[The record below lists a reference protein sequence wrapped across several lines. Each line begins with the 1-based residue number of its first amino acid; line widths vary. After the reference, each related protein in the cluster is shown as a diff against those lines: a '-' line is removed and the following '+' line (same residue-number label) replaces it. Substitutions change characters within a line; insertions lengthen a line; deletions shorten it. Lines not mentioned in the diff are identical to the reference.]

1 MPEAGLACR
10 FQDPRNA
17 FLAPN
22 APLSVAAV
30 LAYVARRVLW
40 SALLLLVVSFIT
52 FVVFVVM
59 PSADPALLR
68 AGRNPSP
75 ELVASIRETLGLDEP
90 WYVQY
95 ALYVKSVALHFD
107 FGYSYQN
114 NVAVRETLFDRLPAT
129 VSLAVGGAVVWL
141 LVGVAVGIVSAVK
154 RGSVLDRLAMGGALV
169 AISAPAYWLG
179 LVAIYLF
186 SDDLGAL
193 VPVFPGSG
201 RYTPITDSPLGW
213 ASALALPWLV
223 LATSFS
229 AVYARFLRSNLLDVM
244 GEDYIRTARAKGLG
258 VGRVVFK
265 HGVRSAVTPV
275 VTMFGLDLG
284 ILLGG
289 AILIETVFNIPGVGR
304 LAFDAIQKSDLPM
317 VQGTVLI
324 GAFAIVAMN
333 LVVDVVYAFLDPR
346 VRY

>member
-1 MPEAGLACR
+1 MA
-10 FQDPRNA
+10 A
-17 FLAPN
+17 FI
-22 APLSVAAV
+22 V
-30 LAYVARRVLW
+30 RRLLW
-40 SALLLLVVSFIT
+40 SALLLLIISFIT
-52 FVVFVVM
+52 FVVFVVL
-59 PSADPALLR
+59 PSSDPALLR
-68 AGRNPSP
+68 AGRNPTP
-75 ELVASIRETLGLDEP
+75 ELVASIRETLGLDKP

-95 ALYVKSVALHFD
+95 AIYVKNLVLHFD

-114 NVAVRETLFDRLPAT
+114 NVAVKDTLFDRLPAT
-129 VSLAVGGAVVWL
+129 VSLAVGGAVIWL
-141 LVGVAVGIVSAVK
+141 LIGVAVGIASAVK
-154 RGSVLDRLAMGGALV
+154 RGTMLDRLTMGGALI

-186 SDDLGAL
+186 SKDLAKVLPIFAGA
-193 VPVFPGSG
+193 GQ
-201 RYTPITDSPLGW
+201 YTPITRDPLAW
-213 ASALALPWLV
+213 ASALVLPWIV

-244 GEDYIRTARAKGLG
+244 GEDYIRTAKAKGLPER
-258 VGRVVFK
+258 RVVLK

-289 AILIETVFNIPGVGR
+289 AILIEAVFNIPGIGR

-324 GAFAIVAMN
+324 GALAIVTMN

>member
-1 MPEAGLACR
+1 MA
-10 FQDPRNA
+10 A
-17 FLAPN
+17 F
-22 APLSVAAV
+22 VI
-30 LAYVARRVLW
+30 RRLLW
-40 SALLLLVVSFIT
+40 SALLLLIISFIT
-52 FVVFVVM
+52 YVVFVVL
-59 PSADPALLR
+59 PSSDPALLR
-68 AGRNPSP
+68 AGRNPTP
-75 ELVASIRETLGLDEP
+75 ELVASIRETLGLDKP

-95 ALYVKSVALHFD
+95 AIYVKNLVLHFD

-114 NVAVRETLFDRLPAT
+114 NVAVKDTLFDRLPAT
-129 VSLAVGGAVVWL
+129 VSLAVGGAVIWL
-141 LVGVAVGIVSAVK
+141 LIGVAVGIASAVK
-154 RGSVLDRLAMGGALV
+154 RGTMLDRLTMGGALI

-186 SDDLGAL
+186 SKDLGKVL
-193 VPVFPGSG
+193 PVFAGAG
-201 RYTPITDSPLGW
+201 QYTPITQDPLAW
-213 ASALALPWLV
+213 ASALVLPWIV

-244 GEDYIRTARAKGLG
+244 GEDYIRTAKAKGLPER
-258 VGRVVFK
+258 RVVLK

-289 AILIETVFNIPGVGR
+289 AILIEAVFNIPGIGR

-324 GAFAIVAMN
+324 GALAIVTMN
-333 LVVDVVYAFLDPR
+333 LIVDVVYAFLDPR

>member
-1 MPEAGLACR
+1 MA
-10 FQDPRNA
+10 A
-17 FLAPN
+17 F
-22 APLSVAAV
+22 VV
-30 LAYVARRVLW
+30 RRLLW
-40 SALLLLVVSFIT
+40 SALLLLIISFIT

-59 PSADPALLR
+59 PSSDPALLR
-68 AGRNPSP
+68 AGRNPTP

-95 ALYVKSVALHFD
+95 AIYVKNLVLHFD

-114 NVAVRETLFDRLPAT
+114 NVAVKDTLFDRLPAT
-129 VSLAVGGAVVWL
+129 VSLAVGGAVIWL
-141 LVGVAVGIVSAVK
+141 LIGVAVGIASAIK
-154 RGSVLDRLAMGGALV
+154 RGTLLDRLTMGGALI

-186 SDDLGAL
+186 SRDLGKVLPIFA
-193 VPVFPGSG
+193 GAG
-201 RYTPITDSPLGW
+201 QYTPITQDPLAW
-213 ASALALPWLV
+213 VSALVLPWIV

-244 GEDYIRTARAKGLG
+244 GEDYIRTAKAKGLPER
-258 VGRVVFK
+258 RVVLK

-289 AILIETVFNIPGVGR
+289 AILIEAVFNIPGIGR

-324 GAFAIVAMN
+324 GALAIVTMN
-333 LVVDVVYAFLDPR
+333 LIVDVVYAFLDPR

>member
-1 MPEAGLACR
+1 MS
-10 FQDPRNA
+10 A
-17 FLAPN
+17 F
-22 APLSVAAV
+22 VV
-30 LAYVARRVLW
+30 RRLLW
-40 SALLLLVVSFIT
+40 SVLLLLIISFIT
-52 FVVFVVM
+52 FVVFVM
-59 PSADPALLR
+59 LPSSDPALLR
-68 AGRNPSP
+68 AGRNPTP

-95 ALYVKSVALHFD
+95 AIYVKNLVLHFD

-114 NVAVRETLFDRLPAT
+114 NVAVKDTLFDRLPAT
-129 VSLAVGGAVVWL
+129 VSLAVGGAVIWL
-141 LVGVAVGIVSAVK
+141 LIGVAVGIASAIK
-154 RGSVLDRLAMGGALV
+154 RGTILDRLTMGGALI

-186 SDDLGAL
+186 SKDLGKVLPIFA
-193 VPVFPGSG
+193 GAG
-201 RYTPITDSPLGW
+201 QYTPITQDPLAW
-213 ASALALPWLV
+213 ASALVLPWIV

-244 GEDYIRTARAKGLG
+244 GEDYIRTAKAKGLSER
-258 VGRVVFK
+258 RVVLK

-289 AILIETVFNIPGVGR
+289 AILIEAVFNIPGIGR

-324 GAFAIVAMN
+324 GALAIVTMN
-333 LVVDVVYAFLDPR
+333 LIVDVVYAFLDPR

>member
-1 MPEAGLACR
+1 M
-10 FQDPRNA
+10 
-17 FLAPN
+17 
-22 APLSVAAV
+22 AV
-30 LAYVARRVLW
+30 FVVRRLLW
-40 SALLLLVVSFIT
+40 SALLLLIISFIT
-52 FVVFVVM
+52 YVVFVLL

-68 AGRNPSP
+68 AGRNPTP
-75 ELVASIRETLGLDEP
+75 ELVASIRETLGLDRP

-95 ALYVKSVALHFD
+95 AIYVKNLVLHFD

-114 NVAVRETLFDRLPAT
+114 NVAVKDTLFDRLPAT
-129 VSLAVGGAVVWL
+129 VSLAVGGAVIWL
-141 LVGVAVGIVSAVK
+141 LIGVAVGIASAIK
-154 RGSVLDRLAMGGALV
+154 RGTLLDRLTMGGALI

-186 SDDLGAL
+186 SKDLGKVLPIFA
-193 VPVFPGSG
+193 GAG
-201 RYTPITDSPLGW
+201 QYTPITQDPLAW
-213 ASALALPWLV
+213 ASALVLPWIV

-229 AVYARFLRSNLLDVM
+229 AVYARFLRSNLLDVL
-244 GEDYIRTARAKGLG
+244 GEDYIRTAKAKGLPER
-258 VGRVVFK
+258 RVVLK

-289 AILIETVFNIPGVGR
+289 AILIEAVFNIPGIGR

-324 GAFAIVAMN
+324 GALAIVTMN
-333 LVVDVVYAFLDPR
+333 LIVDVVYAFLDPR